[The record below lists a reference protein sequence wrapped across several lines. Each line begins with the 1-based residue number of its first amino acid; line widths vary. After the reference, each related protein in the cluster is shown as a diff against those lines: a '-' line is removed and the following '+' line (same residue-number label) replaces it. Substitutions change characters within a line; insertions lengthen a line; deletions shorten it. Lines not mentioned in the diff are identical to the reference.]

1 MRGGVVLT
9 VWLVGAVAPAV
20 APAAAQDA
28 PAFDAWMPAPS
39 EPDRIGADDSA
50 GAEDEAPAPALPP
63 PPATDTGSATRPRAS
78 TPASPYVM
86 PGAEETRPRAAP
98 TAFRA
103 TRNRDGAPTAVQ
115 LGFTVGTSDW
125 AQTPFR
131 QRNTTL
137 RLQGEELELGR
148 LDATGFDVLFH
159 YLGRRPWVLGVGM
172 TYGTPVGGGSRSVE
186 VLGPQARID
195 RLHLFR
201 WYAEAG
207 AGHHFGDLEV
217 FAVAHLGVQRA
228 VVEVSGPDR
237 LLVASRPTL
246 GPRAGFRAR
255 VHRALFLHA
264 SVYLDTLVWPG
275 SLVTVGLAVG
285 PRGRLLAGR

>member
-1 MRGGVVLT
+1 MA
-9 VWLVGAVAPAV
+9 WLLGIA
-20 APAAAQDA
+20 APAAAQDMA
-28 PAFDAWMPAPS
+28 PFDAWMPEPGSAGTPHARDEANAS
-39 EPDRIGADDSA
+39 GGAEPDA
-50 GAEDEAPAPALPP
+50 AEPDATPGLPP
-63 PPATDTGSATRPRAS
+63 PPATDTGSAMRPRAS
-78 TPASPYVM
+78 TPPSPYVL
-86 PGAEETRPRAAP
+86 PGAEETRPRRGP
-98 TAFRA
+98 RELRA
-103 TRNRDGAPTAVQ
+103 TRNRDGAPTAVH
-115 LGFTVGTSDW
+115 LGFTFGTSDW
-125 AQTPFR
+125 ARTPFR
-131 QRNTTL
+131 QRNTPL

-148 LDATGFDVLFH
+148 LDGTGFDVLFH
-159 YLGRRPWVLGVGM
+159 YLGRRPWVLGIGM
-172 TYGTPVGGGSRSVE
+172 TYGTPVGGGARSVE

-228 VVEVSGPDR
+228 VVEVSSPDR

-255 VHRALFLHA
+255 VHRALFVHA

-285 PRGRLLAGR
+285 PTGRLLARL

>member
-1 MRGGVVLT
+1 MRAFGLYAGGMRGKAMLVAWLLGMAAPVV
-9 VWLVGAVAPAV
+9 
-20 APAAAQDA
+20 AQP
-28 PAFDAWMPAPS
+28 PAFDAWMPAP
-39 EPDRIGADDSA
+39 EREDDENA
-50 GAEDEAPAPALPP
+50 RDAPRLRDVPPAPAGS
-63 PPATDTGSATRPRAS
+63 TGSATRPRAA
-78 TPASPYVM
+78 TPPSPYVL
-86 PGAEETRPRAAP
+86 PGAEETQRRASP
-98 TAFRA
+98 SAFRRA
-103 TRNRDGAPTAVQ
+103 RNRDGAPTAVQ
-115 LGFTVGTSDW
+115 LGFTFGASDW
-125 AQTPFR
+125 ARTPFR

-148 LDATGFDVLFH
+148 LEATGFDVLFH

-172 TYGTPVGGGSRSVE
+172 TYGTPAGGGARNVE
-186 VLGPQARID
+186 VLGPRARID

-207 AGHHFGDLEV
+207 AGHRFGSLELY
-217 FAVAHLGVQRA
+217 AVGHLGVQRA

-255 VHRALFLHA
+255 VHRVLFLHA
-264 SVYLDTLVWPG
+264 SVYVDTLVWPG

-285 PRGRLLAGR
+285 PTGRLLAKR